1 MGRKTGIRLW
11 GLLAAATLYAFG
23 IFFCGLAGETAELVQ
38 ITLEQSV
45 DAPAAEAVFAQEE
58 KEEVPTGFC
67 FWGETGNQV
76 VSCRETGA
84 SAQVTRILLSG
95 NPELMGA
102 GCLAWQDGCLVDE
115 GTAQTLF
122 GTVLCGGQLLVQDGI
137 SYRVLGTVSA
147 LRPTMVTMARAED
160 GNSLSR
166 CVLAASAEN
175 GEMLG
180 MQFLLR
186 AGLRGT
192 VVDFFPLWA
201 LTKDLL
207 LLFPGILLLSVWG
220 YLGRGWK
227 KLSLP
232 GILSGGQWRLLGRTV
247 LALILA
253 ACTLWL
259 LGRRIVFPPS
269 LIPSRWSDFSFW
281 GNWWKGQK
289 ENLLQILYTPQ
300 GNRQLQMLLN
310 MVKSMGN
317 STVAA
322 MLALWA
328 VRRRDNADI
337 ADRG

>member
-1 MGRKTGIRLW
+1 MDRKMRIRLW
-11 GLLAAATLYAFG
+11 GLLAAAALYAFG
-23 IFFCGLAGETAELVQ
+23 IFFCGLAGEAAELVQ

-58 KEEVPTGFC
+58 KEEVPAGFC

-84 SAQVTRILLSG
+84 SARVTRILLSG

-102 GCLAWQDGCLVDE
+102 GCLAWQDGCLIDE

-122 GTVLCGGQLLVQDGI
+122 GTVLCGGQFLVQNGT
-137 SYRVLGTVSA
+137 SYRVLGTVPA
-147 LRPTMVTMARAED
+147 LRPTMVAVARAED

-166 CVLAASAEN
+166 CVLSAPAEN

-180 MQFLLR
+180 SQFLLR

-192 VVDFFPLWA
+192 VVDFFPLLA

-207 LLFPGILLLSVWG
+207 LLFPGILLLSLWG
-220 YLGRGWK
+220 HLGRGWK

-232 GILSGGQWRLLGRTV
+232 GILSGSQRKLLGKTV
-247 LALILA
+247 LALMLA

-259 LGRRIVFPPS
+259 LGRQIVFPPS

-289 ENLLQILYTPQ
+289 ENLLQILFTPL
-300 GNRQLQMLLN
+300 GGRQLQMLLN
-310 MVKSMGN
+310 MVKSMIC
-317 STVAA
+317 STAA
-322 MLALWA
+322 ALMALWG
-328 VRRRDNADI
+328 VRRRTHADI